1 MISMNH
7 IQDNIKTTD
16 VAETSVEADIVRAT
30 YTMPHVESEAIDGL
44 RKRIAKEN
52 GEILNRSEVVR
63 MGLLALQGMSN
74 NKLKNLLAELERCRP
89 GRKKKQE
96 ESGES

>member
-1 MISMNH
+1 MFSMNRMN
-7 IQDNIKTTD
+7 QKIKATD
-16 VAETSVEADIVRAT
+16 VDDAPSEADIVRAT
-30 YTMPHVESEAIDGL
+30 YTMPQAESEAIDGL

-74 NKLKNLLAELERCRP
+74 NKMKNLLANLERYQP
-89 GRKKKQE
+89 GRKKKD
-96 ESGES
+96 GES